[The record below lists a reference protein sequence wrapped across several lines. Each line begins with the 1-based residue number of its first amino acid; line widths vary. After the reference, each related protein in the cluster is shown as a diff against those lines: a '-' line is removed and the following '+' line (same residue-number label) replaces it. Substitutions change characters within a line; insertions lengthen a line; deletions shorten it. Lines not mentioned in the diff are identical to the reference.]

1 MMQYLWTRML
11 ITSEQLRNPSKY
23 YLHGKPIR
31 SVWDPHLRFL
41 MELRAHESVVFHL
54 ATIGDTLYTCSNDGT
69 IKAWDI
75 DTLEHKKTLLQYDS
89 EVWRFF
95 AAHGRLYAGDV
106 KGIVRV
112 YENDELVR
120 MYDLTE
126 EVRDIAVS
134 TQLLYTVR
142 DRDVVI
148 TELLPG
154 PKGHAVTRKTIEGSS
169 PMCLVG
175 DMICFVSR
183 SARDILVHDNN
194 KQSFFKELGKIQA
207 HEMIINTL
215 CPEGDS
221 IVYSGGYDAK
231 VKKWDMSNMKLLDS
245 CDISRSIS
253 ALSIGSR
260 GQVYVAGSS
269 GYIARLDG

>member
-1 MMQYLWTRML
+1 
-11 ITSEQLRNPSKY
+11 
-23 YLHGKPIR
+23 
-31 SVWDPHLRFL
+31 

-95 AAHGRLYAGDV
+95 AAQGRLYAGDV
-106 KGIVRV
+106 QGTVRV
-112 YENDELVR
+112 YENDELMR
-120 MYDLTE
+120 IYDLTE
-126 EVRDIAVS
+126 EVRDMAVS

-142 DRDVVI
+142 DRDLVI

-154 PKGHAVTRKTIEGSS
+154 PKGRAVTRQTIEGSS

-194 KQSFFKELGKIQA
+194 KQSSFRELGKIQ
-207 HEMIINTL
+207 
-215 CPEGDS
+215 
-221 IVYSGGYDAK
+221 VGY
-231 VKKWDMSNMKLLDS
+231 N
-245 CDISRSIS
+245 
-253 ALSIGSR
+253 
-260 GQVYVAGSS
+260 
-269 GYIARLDG
+269 